1 LFGKGKSSFESVELA
16 SESFKFRHH
25 TLDADTL
32 DFRLLTK
39 GTMDLAVSA
48 EKYRTHVD
56 FETRTVEFKTNQKGS
71 TVSFPYNN
79 FECFMDNIDWYM
91 DRGEMQLY
99 NDLGEKFKEIDGMTR
114 EQLLKL
120 DLSGSDL
127 LATNPLMDS
136 LSFFSVTARYDLNKY
151 VIDAEDVKLIRV
163 ADAAIY
169 PDSGNVRILKGGQIQ
184 LLKNASIIADT
195 SHRYHYIERAEVR
208 IDSRKSFTARGTY
221 QFKGVDKSLQ
231 EFILDKVTVDT
242 LGRTIASGAIPL
254 TNEFKINPHFAFQ
267 GNVRL
272 LSVRPDLEFE
282 GGFQTREDCSGDAEK
297 HWVYFKSW
305 VDPAR
310 VVIPLPD
317 PVVSI
322 DGTKLDLGILIS
334 DYEDEIYACWFRP
347 RVLSWDTTLVSAKG
361 VIRYDSVSSSY
372 IIGPSAENTRPGAE
386 SFILDTRKCILESQG
401 PTDLGLNM
409 NYVDVSAFGKVS
421 YLAIPDSTNFNLSVS
436 FDFMFYEPA
445 LNMIADSMNKADLLG
460 VDITSPGYQG
470 YLDYVMGQDK
480 AGEMQNEIGLYGNIR
495 KMPEEL
501 VHTLVLT
508 DLNMY
513 WNTETNSYISRGPI
527 GVLGVGRNV
536 INRYVRGTVEI
547 IRRRSGDVLSFY
559 LELNP
564 QQWYFFDYR
573 NGIMQT
579 MASDMEYNSRIETLK
594 PEKRMIN
601 KGGTEEP
608 YEFVISSRRKLID
621 FLRRIEPDMN

>member
-1 LFGKGKSSFESVELA
+1 
-16 SESFKFRHH
+16 
-25 TLDADTL
+25 
-32 DFRLLTK
+32 
-39 GTMDLAVSA
+39 
-48 EKYRTHVD
+48 
-56 FETRTVEFKTNQKGS
+56 
-71 TVSFPYNN
+71 
-79 FECFMDNIDWYM
+79 
-91 DRGEMQLY
+91 
-99 NDLGEKFKEIDGMTR
+99 
-114 EQLLKL
+114 LLKL

-136 LSFFSVTARYDLNKY
+136 LSFFSVTAKYDLNKY

-195 SHRYHYIERAEVR
+195 SSRYHYIERAEVK
-208 IDSRKSFTARGTY
+208 IDSRKSFTAKGTY
-221 QFKGVDKSLQ
+221 QFKGNDETLQ
-231 EFILDKVTVDT
+231 EFVIEQVGVDT
-242 LGRTIASGAIPL
+242 LGRTYAFGTIPEA
-254 TNEFKINPHFAFQ
+254 NEFRINPNFAFQ

-282 GGFQTREDCSGDAEK
+282 GGFQTMEDCFGKDEK
-297 HWVYFKSW
+297 YWVYFKSW
-305 VDPAR
+305 VNPSR
-310 VVIPLPD
+310 VAIPLSD
-317 PVVSI
+317 PLVSI

-347 RVLSWDTTLVSAKG
+347 RVMSWDTTLASAKG
-361 VIRYDSVSSSY
+361 VIRYDSISSSY
-372 IIGPSAENTRPGAE
+372 IVGPSAGSERQAAE
-386 SFILDTRKCILESQG
+386 SIVLNTRKCTLESQG
-401 PTDLGLNM
+401 TTGLGLNL
-409 NYVDVSAFGKVS
+409 NYVNVSAFGKVR
-421 YLAIPDSTNFNLSVS
+421 YMAIPDSATFNLSVAL
-436 FDFMFYEPA
+436 DFMFYEPA
-445 LNMIADSMNKADLLG
+445 LNMIADSMMKADLSG

-470 YLDYVMGQDK
+470 YLDFAIGSDK

-495 KMPEEL
+495 RMPEEL

-508 DLNMY
+508 DLNLY

-527 GVLGVGRNV
+527 GILGVGRNV

-547 IRRRSGDVLSFY
+547 IRRRSGDVLSLY

-579 MASDMEYNSRIETLK
+579 LASDMEYNSRIETLK